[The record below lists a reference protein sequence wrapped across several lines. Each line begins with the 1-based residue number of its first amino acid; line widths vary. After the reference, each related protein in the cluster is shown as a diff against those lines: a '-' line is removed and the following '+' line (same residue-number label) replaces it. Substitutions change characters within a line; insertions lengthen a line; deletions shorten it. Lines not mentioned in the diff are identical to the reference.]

1 MENAGTTSKENEVS
15 KESSDDGEDL
25 TEKVNKFIGLVTG
38 IAGTVAAFYV
48 GFGILPNALLSE
60 QLLNF
65 FAAIGLS
72 GAIIAG
78 IGAWRNIRR
87 FIIMWIFIGV
97 VVSCLAALA
106 AVAARAATSQSAVG
120 ANGTQPTRV
129 RGTPSAGATASA
141 PNSGN
146 SPASSN
152 GGYTPEYR
160 DRRFEIQEDGCNASG
175 TYPFVFFSGQGPDV
189 TDPNNTDYPPWYF
202 GQQTTWDIY
211 VDCSGGDI
219 GFSQKAAELW
229 GNPSPEACE
238 SQINSAP
245 LAGAP
250 SAQFEFSRLRPGMQF
265 CLDGAN
271 GDNLV
276 YVKLLTVSD
285 TSYTTTWVATAW
297 TTPANN

>member
-1 MENAGTTSKENEVS
+1 MGNAGTTSKESEVS
-15 KESSDDGEDL
+15 KESSGDGEDL
-25 TEKVNKFIGLVTG
+25 TEKVSKFIGLVTG

-48 GFGILPNALLSE
+48 GFQILPNASLAE

-87 FIIMWIFIGV
+87 FITMWIFIGV

-106 AVAARAATSQSAVG
+106 VVAARAATSQSAIG
-120 ANGTQPTRV
+120 ANGAQRTRFPS
-129 RGTPSAGATASA
+129 TPSGATTASS
-141 PNSGN
+141 PNSGS

-152 GGYTPEYR
+152 GGYTQEYS
-160 DRRFEIQEDGCNASG
+160 DRRFEIQGDGCSSSG
-175 TYPFVFFSGQGPDV
+175 TYPLVYFSGQGPDV
-189 TDPNNTDYPPWYF
+189 TDPNNTDYPPGFF
-202 GQQTTWDIY
+202 GDQKTWDIY

-219 GFSQKAAELW
+219 VFNQKAAKLS

-245 LAGAP
+245 LTGTS
-250 SAQFEFSRLRPGMQF
+250 SAQFEFSRLSPGMQF

>member
-1 MENAGTTSKENEVS
+1 MENAGTTP
-15 KESSDDGEDL
+15 KESDVSEESSGDGEDL

-48 GFGILPNALLSE
+48 GFGILPNASLSE

-87 FIIMWIFIGV
+87 FIVMWLFIGV
-97 VVSCLAALA
+97 AVSCLAALA
-106 AVAARAATSQSAVG
+106 AVAARAAASGSAIG
-120 ANGTQPTRV
+120 ANGTQSTRV
-129 RGTPSAGATASA
+129 PGAPSGGTTASS

-152 GGYTPEYR
+152 GGYAQEYS
-160 DRRFEIQEDGCNASG
+160 DRQFEIQEDGCNSGG
-175 TYPFVFFSGQGPDV
+175 TYPFVYFSGQGPNV

-211 VDCSGGDI
+211 VDCAGGDI
-219 GFSQKAAELW
+219 VFNGKAAKLS

-238 SQINSAP
+238 NQINTAP
-245 LAGAP
+245 LAGTP
-250 SAQFEFSRLRPGMQF
+250 SAQFEFSRLSPDMQF